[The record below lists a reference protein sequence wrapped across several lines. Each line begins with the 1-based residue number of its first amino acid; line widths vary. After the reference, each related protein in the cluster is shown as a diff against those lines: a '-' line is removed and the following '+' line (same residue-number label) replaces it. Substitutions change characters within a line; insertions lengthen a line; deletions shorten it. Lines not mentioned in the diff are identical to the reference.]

1 MNEVNQKNLPTKKSG
16 IPNPKRDQIFLF
28 FGGLEN
34 IDWGK
39 KDMDQCFTKLIVGVS
54 FQFTYNVF
62 PYLGSTYFMCNFDS
76 GNNVGFSVR

>member
-1 MNEVNQKNLPTKKSG
+1 MQIRMNEVNQKNLPTKKSG

-39 KDMDQCFTKLIVGVS
+39 KDKDQCFTKLIVGVS
-54 FQFTYNVF
+54 FQFTYIVVYRVNLLHV
-62 PYLGSTYFMCNFDS
+62 
-76 GNNVGFSVR
+76 